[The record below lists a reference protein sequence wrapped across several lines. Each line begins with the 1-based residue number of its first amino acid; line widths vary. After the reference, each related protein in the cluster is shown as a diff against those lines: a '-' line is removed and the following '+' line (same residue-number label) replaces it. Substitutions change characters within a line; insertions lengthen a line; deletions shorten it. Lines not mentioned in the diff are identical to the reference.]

1 MSSENEN
8 YEESEMLEEYKIIRE
23 TFDEIK
29 SEISKKIN
37 NPKNPSD
44 KWEYL
49 DDFFNIL
56 DFQIMFVNQISQTF
70 RGIEES
76 IRYKDKIINN
86 LVKIN
91 KDMCQKMILNFI
103 DKNKN
108 NSRKNTERQNLNVI
122 VKKEAEVQILKYSA
136 IKKPKSK
143 GNIRKNPS
151 NHFHSQINLDI
162 PYVLSNDD
170 IIKKIKRKV
179 ENNSNFGRESAQL
192 LNKSPKKLL
201 NKSSSAL
208 TLSRTKKPLNTFN
221 AINEYSS
228 TIYNNTNTPSNY
240 TTNALPIYKK
250 PKQFENL
257 SLNSR
262 SLTPNGKKNESTQF
276 GSIQTNPTPN
286 LTLVGK
292 TNKQIHKRN
301 IDRKEQNHLT
311 FEAKLLNK
319 YHQILNNYNSQKTEE
334 ECLKETKQKYNETVN
349 QSKKKMEQ
357 IKYKY
362 DKMLNSSNN
371 Y

>member
-8 YEESEMLEEYKIIRE
+8 YEESEMLREYKIIRE

-29 SEISKKIN
+29 IEIGKKIN
-37 NPKNPSD
+37 NPNNPGE

-56 DFQIMFVNQISQTF
+56 DFQILFVNQISQTF
-70 RGIEES
+70 RGIQENTG
-76 IRYKDKIINN
+76 YKDKIINN

-91 KDMCQKMILNFI
+91 KDMCQKMILTFI
-103 DKNKN
+103 DKNQN
-108 NSRKNTERQNLNVI
+108 NCNKITDKKNLNVI
-122 VKKEAEVQILKYSA
+122 VKKEAEVQILRPSL

-143 GNIRKNPS
+143 GNIRKNPT
-151 NHFHSQINLDI
+151 NQFHSQINLDI
-162 PYVLSNDD
+162 PYILSNDD
-170 IIKKIKRKV
+170 IIKKIKNKV
-179 ENNSNFGRESAQL
+179 ENNSNLGRDGDQL
-192 LNKSPKKLL
+192 LNKYPKKLL

-208 TLSRTKKPLNTFN
+208 ALRRTKKPLNTFN
-221 AINEYSS
+221 TVNANSS
-228 TIYNNTNTPSNY
+228 LTIYNNTNTSSNY

-250 PKQFENL
+250 PKQLENL

-262 SLTPNGKKNESTQF
+262 SLTPNSKKHESGRF
-276 GSIQTNPTPN
+276 DSIQINPTPN
-286 LTLVGK
+286 ITVVGK
-292 TNKQIHKRN
+292 TNNQIYKRN
-301 IDRKEQNHLT
+301 MDRKDQNHLT

-334 ECLKETKQKYNETVN
+334 ECLKETKQKYNETIN

-362 DKMLNSSNN
+362 DKKLNI
-371 Y
+371 YK